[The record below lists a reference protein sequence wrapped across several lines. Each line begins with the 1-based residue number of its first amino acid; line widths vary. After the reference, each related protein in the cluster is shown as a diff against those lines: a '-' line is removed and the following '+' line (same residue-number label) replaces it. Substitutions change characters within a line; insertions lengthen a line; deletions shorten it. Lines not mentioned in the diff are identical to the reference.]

1 MSATDEAVDLI
12 RGDRMSDYGPP
23 DEALGRIAV
32 MWSAH
37 LGVPVMSRDV
47 AIMMTLL
54 KVARLA
60 HQDKHDSYVDAHAYL
75 LLAEQLGT

>member
-1 MSATDEAVDLI
+1 MSAADEALELI
-12 RGDRMSDYGPP
+12 RGDRMAEYGPP
-23 DEALGRIAV
+23 DEALGRIAA

-37 LGVPVMSRDV
+37 LGVPVISRDV
-47 AIMMTLL
+47 AVMMALL

-75 LLAEQLGT
+75 LLAESLGT